1 MDIAPDMV
9 DIVAVIVA
17 VADVALPEIYTIY
30 THALRLNTPTGVACR
45 KRQCKEQCQG
55 VHAGEEDYARPG
67 WTTSRRGQDS
77 PWKYESE

>member
-9 DIVAVIVA
+9 DIVAVIGA

-45 KRQCKEQCQG
+45 KRRYKEQCQ
-55 VHAGEEDYARPG
+55 VHAGEENHARPE